1 MIFFFYKHIL
11 FQKKVFALKAQTAYR
26 EDSHMKYI
34 DIKLYKHIR
43 LLFKE
48 NKYIRTSQKD
58 TSTYHKII
66 YYTTK
71 II

>member
-1 MIFFFYKHIL
+1 M
-11 FQKKVFALKAQTAYR
+11 FALKAQTAYR
-26 EDSHMKYI
+26 EDSHIKYI

-48 NKYIRTSQKD
+48 DKYIRTSQKD